1 MARRAIEPYPANTR
15 RIIQLSSRDGA
26 PQETPIV
33 CEKIRYYRKL
43 RGLEQKQLAR
53 QLGITPN
60 TVTNWESGRA
70 RPDMQLLPRLCEA
83 LQVSFYD
90 LFDVP
95 NPFRPYTD
103 DEVSLVED
111 YQALSKSLQV
121 VAREMIT
128 GLRNAERIRAMSPL
142 VRKTSFVRPLAAG
155 IGDPTD
161 FDDEGEP
168 IYLHKTSLTDQ
179 ADYVFRVNGDSM
191 LPKYQDGDHILVR
204 KLDRAT
210 DLILGDIAAFMLD
223 NELYIKQYQKDG
235 LHSLNQAY
243 PVMPF
248 SDYDRVFL
256 IGKVIGI
263 LDEHEIATPDKVEL
277 FESAGAI

>member
-1 MARRAIEPYPANTR
+1 MARRAIEPYPTNTR

-26 PQETPIV
+26 PQETPVV
-33 CEKIRYYRKL
+33 CEQIRYYRKL

-128 GLRNAERIRAMSPL
+128 GLRSAERIRAMSPL
-142 VRKTSFVRPLAAG
+142 VRKISFVRPLAAG

-191 LPKYQDGDHILVR
+191 LPEYQDGDQVLVR

-263 LDEHEIATPDKVEL
+263 LDEHEIATPDEVEL

>member
-1 MARRAIEPYPANTR
+1 M
-15 RIIQLSSRDGA
+15 
-26 PQETPIV
+26 
-33 CEKIRYYRKL
+33 CEQIRYYRKL

-83 LQVSFYD
+83 LQISFYD

-128 GLRNAERIRAMSPL
+128 GLRNAERIRAMPPL
-142 VRKTSFVRPLAAG
+142 VRKISFVRPLAAG

-191 LPKYQDGDHILVR
+191 MPEYQDGDQILVR

-210 DLILGDIAAFMLD
+210 DLILGDVAAFMLD

-263 LDEHEIATPDKVEL
+263 LDEHEIATPDEVEL